1 MRLVRYIVRR
11 LFFLVPVLIGAIFIT
26 FLLTRMVPG
35 NPIEKVAGPYASD
48 EQVQALKEE
57 AGLLDP
63 WYVQFWNYLGDL
75 AHGDMGISY
84 QTNQPVTTDLRE
96 KFPASFELV
105 FFGMLLAVGLAL
117 PLGIVSAVKQGTWV
131 DHLTRV
137 IAVMGVSMP
146 IFWIALILLSTFYT
160 RLGWLPGPQGR
171 LPIAF
176 SDPPH
181 VTGLFTIDALLDRDT
196 ETFGAA
202 FKQMVLPVLTI
213 GLIAMAPIARMT
225 RATMIE
231 ALNSDYIRTARS
243 LGLPTRVIVSKNALK
258 NAIIPVLTLIA
269 AVFGY
274 AIGGE
279 VLVEYIFTWPG
290 LGKYSFD
297 AIMGSDFPAVQG
309 FIILAVGMYVLAYLI
324 VDILIALLDPRIEY

>member
-1 MRLVRYIVRR
+1 MRLVRYIIRR
-11 LFFLVPVLIGAIFIT
+11 LLFLIPVLLGAIFIT

-48 EQVQALKEE
+48 EQVQALKEQ

-75 AHGDMGISY
+75 AQGDMGISY

-137 IAVMGVSMP
+137 IAVLGVSMP

-160 RLGWLPGPQGR
+160 RLGWLPGRQGR

-181 VTGLFTIDALLDRDT
+181 VTGLFTHCSTAIPRRSGLLSNNWCS
-196 ETFGAA
+196 
-202 FKQMVLPVLTI
+202 QC
-213 GLIAMAPIARMT
+213 
-225 RATMIE
+225 
-231 ALNSDYIRTARS
+231 
-243 LGLPTRVIVSKNALK
+243 
-258 NAIIPVLTLIA
+258 
-269 AVFGY
+269 
-274 AIGGE
+274 
-279 VLVEYIFTWPG
+279 
-290 LGKYSFD
+290 
-297 AIMGSDFPAVQG
+297 
-309 FIILAVGMYVLAYLI
+309 
-324 VDILIALLDPRIEY
+324 

>member
-1 MRLVRYIVRR
+1 MRLARYIIRR
-11 LFFLVPVLIGAIFIT
+11 LLFLIPVLLGALFLT
-26 FLLTRMVPG
+26 FMLTRMVPG
-35 NPIEKVAGPYASD
+35 NPIERVAGPYASN
-48 EQVQALKEE
+48 EAVEEMKRE

-63 WYVQFWNYLGDL
+63 WYTQFVNYLGDL
-75 AHGDMGISY
+75 LQGDMGISY
-84 QTNQPVTTDLRE
+84 QTNQPVTEDLRDR
-96 KFPASFELV
+96 FPASFELV
-105 FFGMLLAVGLAL
+105 FYGMMLAVAIAL
-117 PLGIVSAVKQGTWV
+117 PLGILSAMKQGTWI

-137 IAVMGVSMP
+137 IAVLGVSMP
-146 IFWIALILLSTFYT
+146 IFWIALILISTFYT

-171 LPIAF
+171 LPISMTA
-176 SDPPH
+176 PPR
-181 VTGLFTIDALLDRDT
+181 VTGLYTIDSLLDGDVDT
-196 ETFGAA
+196 FWAA
-202 FKQMVLPVLTI
+202 TKQMVLPVLTI

-225 RATMIE
+225 RATMID
-231 ALNSDYIRTARS
+231 ALNSDYVRTAKS

-309 FIILAVGMYVLAYLI
+309 FIILAVAMYVLAYLI
-324 VDILIALLDPRIEY
+324 VDILIAILDPRIEY

>member
-1 MRLVRYIVRR
+1 MRLARYILRR
-11 LFFLVPVLIGAIFIT
+11 LLFLIPVLIGAIFIT

-48 EQVQALKEE
+48 EAVEEMKRE

-63 WYVQFWNYLGDL
+63 WYVQFWDYLQDL
-75 AHGDMGISY
+75 ANGDMGVSY
-84 QTNQPVTTDLRE
+84 QTNQPVTQDLRE
-96 KFPASFELV
+96 RFPASFELV
-105 FFGMLLAVGLAL
+105 FFGMALAVALAL

-137 IAVMGVSMP
+137 IAVLGVSMP
-146 IFWIALILLSTFYT
+146 IFWIALILLSTFYS

-171 LPIAF
+171 LPI
-176 SDPPH
+176 SMTEPPR
-181 VTGLFTIDALLDRDT
+181 VTGMYTIDSLIDGDT
-196 ETFGAA
+196 ETFKAA
-202 FKQMVLPVLTI
+202 SKQLVLPVVTI
-213 GLIAMAPIARMT
+213 GLVAMAPIARMT
-225 RATMIE
+225 RATMID
-231 ALNSDYIRTARS
+231 ALNSDYIRTAKS

-297 AIMGSDFPAVQG
+297 AILGSDFPAVQG
-309 FIILAVGMYVLAYLI
+309 FIILAVAMYVLAYLI

>member
-1 MRLVRYIVRR
+1 MRLARFILRR
-11 LFFLVPVLIGAIFIT
+11 LLFLIPVLIGAIFIT

-48 EQVQALKEE
+48 EKVEQMKRD

-63 WYVQFWNYLGDL
+63 WYVQFWDYLGDL
-75 AHGDMGISY
+75 ANGDMGTSY
-84 QTNQPVTTDLRE
+84 QTNQPVTTDLKE

-117 PLGIVSAVKQGTWV
+117 PLGIISAVKQGTWI
-131 DHLTRV
+131 DQLTRV
-137 IAVMGVSMP
+137 IAVLGVSMP
-146 IFWIALILLSTFYT
+146 IFWIALILISTFYT

-181 VTGLFTIDALLDRDT
+181 VTGLFTIDALLDGDT
-196 ETFGAA
+196 ETFWAA
-202 FKQMVLPVLTI
+202 TKQLVLPVITI

-231 ALNSDYIRTARS
+231 ALNSDYVRTAKS

-309 FIILAVGMYVLAYLI
+309 FIILAVAIYVLAYLI

>member
-1 MRLVRYIVRR
+1 MRLARYIIRR
-11 LFFLVPVLIGAIFIT
+11 LLFLIPVLLGALFLT

-35 NPIEKVAGPYASD
+35 NPIERVAGPYASD
-48 EQVQALKEE
+48 EAVEQMKRD

-63 WYVQFWNYLGDL
+63 WYTQFANYLGDL
-75 AHGDMGISY
+75 LQGDMGISY
-84 QTNQPVTTDLRE
+84 QTNKPVTEDLRQR
-96 KFPASFELV
+96 FPASFELV
-105 FFGMLLAVGLAL
+105 FFGMMLAVALAL
-117 PLGIVSAVKQGTWV
+117 PLGIISAMKQGTWV

-137 IAVMGVSMP
+137 IAVLGVSMP
-146 IFWIALILLSTFYT
+146 IFWIALIFISTFYT

-171 LPIAF
+171 LPISMAA
-176 SDPPH
+176 PPRI
-181 VTGLFTIDALLDRDT
+181 TGLYTIDSLLDGDLDT
-196 ETFGAA
+196 FRAA
-202 FKQMVLPVLTI
+202 SKQLVLPVLTI
-213 GLIAMAPIARMT
+213 GLISMAPIARMT
-225 RATMIE
+225 RATMID
-231 ALNSDYIRTARS
+231 ALNSDYVRTAKS
-243 LGLPTRVIVSKNALK
+243 LGLPTRVIVTKNALK

-309 FIILAVGMYVLAYLI
+309 FIILAVAMYVLAYLI
-324 VDILIALLDPRIEY
+324 VDILIAILDPRIEY

>member
-1 MRLVRYIVRR
+1 
-11 LFFLVPVLIGAIFIT
+11 
-26 FLLTRMVPG
+26 
-35 NPIEKVAGPYASD
+35 
-48 EQVQALKEE
+48 
-57 AGLLDP
+57 
-63 WYVQFWNYLGDL
+63 
-75 AHGDMGISY
+75 MGTSY
-84 QTNQPVTTDLRE
+84 QTNQPVTEDLRDR
-96 KFPASFELV
+96 FPASFELV
-105 FFGMLLAVGLAL
+105 FFGMLLAVALAL
-117 PLGIVSAVKQGTWV
+117 PLGIISAMKQGTWV

-137 IAVMGVSMP
+137 IAVLGVSMP
-146 IFWIALILLSTFYT
+146 IFWIALILISTFYT

-171 LPIAF
+171 LPISMTA
-176 SDPPH
+176 PPR
-181 VTGLFTIDALLDRDT
+181 VTGLYTIDSLLDGDIDT
-196 ETFGAA
+196 FWAA
-202 FKQMVLPVLTI
+202 TKQLVLPVLTI

-225 RATMIE
+225 RATMID
-231 ALNSDYIRTARS
+231 ALNSDYVRTAKS

-309 FIILAVGMYVLAYLI
+309 FIILAVAMYVLAYLI
-324 VDILIALLDPRIEY
+324 VDILIAILDPRIEY

>member
-1 MRLVRYIVRR
+1 MRLARYILRR
-11 LFFLVPVLIGAIFIT
+11 LLFLIPVLIGAIFIT

-48 EQVQALKEE
+48 EKVEEMKRE

-63 WYVQFWNYLGDL
+63 WYVQFWDYLQDL
-75 AHGDMGISY
+75 ANGDMGVSY
-84 QTNQPVTTDLRE
+84 QTNQPVTQDLRE
-96 KFPASFELV
+96 RFPASFELV
-105 FFGMLLAVGLAL
+105 FFGMALAVALAL
-117 PLGIVSAVKQGTWV
+117 PLGITSAVKQGTWV

-137 IAVMGVSMP
+137 IAVLGVSMP
-146 IFWIALILLSTFYT
+146 IFWIALILVSTFYS

-171 LPIAF
+171 LPI
-176 SDPPH
+176 SMTEPPR
-181 VTGLFTIDALLDRDT
+181 VTGMFTVDSLLDGDF
-196 ETFGAA
+196 ETFKAA
-202 FKQMVLPVLTI
+202 SKQLVLPVVTI
-213 GLIAMAPIARMT
+213 GLVAMAPIARMT
-225 RATMIE
+225 RATMID
-231 ALNSDYIRTARS
+231 ALNSDYVRTAKS

-297 AIMGSDFPAVQG
+297 AILGSDFPAVQG
-309 FIILAVGMYVLAYLI
+309 FIILAVAMYVLAYLI

>member
-1 MRLVRYIVRR
+1 MRLARYIIRR
-11 LFFLVPVLIGAIFIT
+11 LLFLIPVLLGALFLT

-35 NPIEKVAGPYASD
+35 NPIERVAGPYASD
-48 EQVQALKEE
+48 EAVEQMKRD

-63 WYVQFWNYLGDL
+63 WYTQFVNYLKDL
-75 AHGDMGISY
+75 LQGDMGVSY
-84 QTNQPVTTDLRE
+84 QTNQPVIDDLRQR
-96 KFPASFELV
+96 FPASFELV
-105 FFGMLLAVGLAL
+105 FYGMLLAVALAI
-117 PLGIVSAVKQGTWV
+117 PLGIISAMKQGTWV

-137 IAVMGVSMP
+137 IAVLGVSMP
-146 IFWIALILLSTFYT
+146 IFWIALILISTFYT

-171 LPIAF
+171 LPISMTA
-176 SDPPH
+176 PPR
-181 VTGLFTIDALLDRDT
+181 VTGLYTIDSLLDGDFDT
-196 ETFGAA
+196 FRAA
-202 FKQMVLPVLTI
+202 SEQLVLPVLTI

-225 RATMIE
+225 RATMID

-309 FIILAVGMYVLAYLI
+309 FIILAVAMYVLAYLI
-324 VDILIALLDPRIEY
+324 VDILIAILDPRIEY

>member
-1 MRLVRYIVRR
+1 MRIFRYILRR
-11 LFFLVPVLIGAIFIT
+11 LLFLIPVLLGAIFIT

-35 NPIEKVAGPYASD
+35 NPIERVAGPYASD
-48 EQVQALKEE
+48 EKVEEMKRE

-63 WYVQFWNYLGDL
+63 WYVQFWDYLGDL
-75 AHGDMGISY
+75 ANGDMGTSF
-84 QTNQPVTTDLRE
+84 QTNQPVAQDLRE
-96 KFPASFELV
+96 RFPASFELV

-117 PLGIVSAVKQGTWV
+117 PLGIISAVKQGTWV

-137 IAVMGVSMP
+137 IAVLGVSMP
-146 IFWIALILLSTFYT
+146 IFWIALILISTFYT

-171 LPIAF
+171 LPIF
-176 SDPPH
+176 MSEPPR
-181 VTGLFTIDALLDRDT
+181 VTGLYTIDSLIDRDW
-196 ETFGAA
+196 ETFSAA
-202 FKQMVLPVLTI
+202 SKQLVLPVLTI

-225 RATMIE
+225 RATMIDS
-231 ALNSDYIRTARS
+231 LNSDYVRTARS

-258 NAIIPVLTLIA
+258 NAIIPVLTLVA

-309 FIILAVGMYVLAYLI
+309 FIILAVAMYVLAYLI
-324 VDILIALLDPRIEY
+324 VDILIAILDPRIEY

>member
-1 MRLVRYIVRR
+1 
-11 LFFLVPVLIGAIFIT
+11 
-26 FLLTRMVPG
+26 
-35 NPIEKVAGPYASD
+35 
-48 EQVQALKEE
+48 
-57 AGLLDP
+57 
-63 WYVQFWNYLGDL
+63 
-75 AHGDMGISY
+75 
-84 QTNQPVTTDLRE
+84 
-96 KFPASFELV
+96 
-105 FFGMLLAVGLAL
+105 MLLAVGLAL
-117 PLGIVSAVKQGTWV
+117 PLGIISAVKQGTWI
-131 DHLTRV
+131 DQLTRV
-137 IAVMGVSMP
+137 IAVLGVSMP
-146 IFWIALILLSTFYT
+146 IFWIALILISTFYT

-181 VTGLFTIDALLDRDT
+181 VTGLFTIDALLDGDT
-196 ETFGAA
+196 ETFWAA
-202 FKQMVLPVLTI
+202 TKQLVLPVITI

-231 ALNSDYIRTARS
+231 ALNSDYVRTAKS

-309 FIILAVGMYVLAYLI
+309 FIILAVAMYVLAYLI

>member
-1 MRLVRYIVRR
+1 MRLARYIIRR
-11 LFFLVPVLIGAIFIT
+11 LLFLIPVLLGALFLT

-35 NPIEKVAGPYASD
+35 NPIERVAGPYASD
-48 EQVQALKEE
+48 EAVEQMKRD

-63 WYVQFWNYLGDL
+63 WYTQFANYLGDL
-75 AHGDMGISY
+75 LQGDMGISY
-84 QTNQPVTTDLRE
+84 QTNKPVTEDLRQR
-96 KFPASFELV
+96 FPASFELV
-105 FFGMLLAVGLAL
+105 FFGMMLAVALAL
-117 PLGIVSAVKQGTWV
+117 PLGIISAMKQGTWV

-137 IAVMGVSMP
+137 LAVLGVSMP
-146 IFWIALILLSTFYT
+146 IFWIALIFISTFYT

-171 LPIAF
+171 LPISMAA
-176 SDPPH
+176 PPRI
-181 VTGLFTIDALLDRDT
+181 TGLYTIDSLLDGDLDT
-196 ETFGAA
+196 FRAA
-202 FKQMVLPVLTI
+202 SKQLVLPVLTI
-213 GLIAMAPIARMT
+213 GLISMAPIARMT
-225 RATMIE
+225 RATMID
-231 ALNSDYIRTARS
+231 ALNSDYVRTAKS
-243 LGLPTRVIVSKNALK
+243 LGLPTRVIVTKNALK

-309 FIILAVGMYVLAYLI
+309 FIILAVAMYVLAYLI
-324 VDILIALLDPRIEY
+324 VDILIAILDPRIEY

>member
-1 MRLVRYIVRR
+1 MRLARYIIRR
-11 LFFLVPVLIGAIFIT
+11 LLFLIPVLLGALFLT
-26 FLLTRMVPG
+26 FLLTRIVPG
-35 NPIEKVAGPYASD
+35 NPIDRLAPPYAPD
-48 EQVQALKEE
+48 EEVEEMKRE

-63 WYVQFWNYLGDL
+63 WYTQFWNYLGDL
-75 AHGDMGISY
+75 LNGDMGISY
-84 QTNQPVTTDLRE
+84 TTNQPVTQDLRDR
-96 KFPASFELV
+96 FPASFELV
-105 FFGMLLAVGLAL
+105 FYGMLLAVAIAI
-117 PLGIVSAVKQGTWV
+117 PLGIISATREGTWV

-137 IAVMGVSMP
+137 IAVLGVSMP
-146 IFWIALILLSTFYT
+146 IFWIALILISTFYT

-171 LPIAF
+171 LPIAMT
-176 SDPPH
+176 PPPR
-181 VTGLFTIDALLDRDT
+181 VTGLYTIDSLLDGDVDT
-196 ETFGAA
+196 FWAA
-202 FKQMVLPVLTI
+202 TKQLVLPVLTI
-213 GLIAMAPIARMT
+213 AMVSMAPIARMT
-225 RATMIE
+225 RATMID
-231 ALNSDYIRTARS
+231 ALNSDYVRTAKS

-309 FIILAVGMYVLAYLI
+309 FIILAVTMYVLAYLI
-324 VDILIALLDPRIEY
+324 VDILIAILDPRIEY